1 MKCGISATDLGFIF
15 KCSVKI
21 IINTYAKAVTLQLQP
36 TPENL
41 HPLKLLSLQQLKVL
55 QQTIRL

>member
-1 MKCGISATDLGFIF
+1 MKYGISATDLGFIF

-21 IINTYAKAVTLQLQP
+21 IINIYAKVVTLQVQP

-41 HPLKLLSLQQLKVL
+41 HLPKLLSLQ
-55 QQTIRL
+55 

>member
-1 MKCGISATDLGFIF
+1 MRCGISATDLGFIF

-41 HPLKLLSLQQLKVL
+41 HPLKLLSLQ
-55 QQTIRL
+55 